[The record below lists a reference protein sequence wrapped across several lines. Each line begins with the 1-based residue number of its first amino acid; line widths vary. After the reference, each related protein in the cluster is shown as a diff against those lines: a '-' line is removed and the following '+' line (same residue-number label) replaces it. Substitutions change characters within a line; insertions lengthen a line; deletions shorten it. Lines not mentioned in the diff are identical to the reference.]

1 MQADE
6 NKINSFLAS
15 SPIKT
20 SGKKKSLNYARASYS
35 LTQELKN
42 TVIKLSKKVSIKCSD
57 SDIIKVAIIELSKKD
72 KNELE
77 ALIENMRSSSK

>member
-1 MQADE
+1 M
-6 NKINSFLAS
+6 
-15 SPIKT
+15 
-20 SGKKKSLNYARASYS
+20 
-35 LTQELKN
+35 
-42 TVIKLSKKVSIKCSD
+42 SKKVSIKCSD